1 MCLLDVGTNLEAPG
15 FNVSHI
21 GRPAHQSRGAVSV
34 LSPYVGRDYPV
45 SGFDNHVP
53 TG

>member
-21 GRPAHQSRGAVSV
+21 GRPAHQSRGAVFG
-34 LSPYVGRDYPV
+34 PFADVGRDYPV
-45 SGFDNHVP
+45 AD
-53 TG
+53 